1 MRKNNHG
8 HQRQRNS
15 SKPWIRKVD
24 FVFYNEEEIR
34 LSVLEAR
41 NTAASAPVIRNASGI
56 SDPTAREAIYN
67 LTPLPT
73 ITISGQALTLP
84 ERWLTVID
92 KTYAWAEATNKLRYE
107 IARRKYLGQNYK
119 MICIECHISM
129 KHQYLLLENFRRYAA
144 DEARELEL
152 IDREEYKEIFL

>member
-1 MRKNNHG
+1 MKKNNHG

-73 ITISGQALTLP
+73 VTISGQALTLP
-84 ERWLTVID
+84 ERWITVID
-92 KTYAWAEATNKLRYE
+92 KTYAWAQKQSPTGLHYE
-107 IARRKYLGQNYK
+107 VARRRYSGEDYRVTCREL
-119 MICIECHISM
+119 HISTTTL
-129 KHQYLLLENFRRYAA
+129 HRIIENIKIYAA
-144 DEARELEL
+144 LQAAQFGL
-152 IDREEYKEIFL
+152 IYIE

>member
-1 MRKNNHG
+1 MKKNNHG
-8 HQRQRNS
+8 QRQRNS
-15 SKPWIRKVD
+15 SKSWIRKVD

-56 SDPTAREAIYN
+56 SDPTAWDAIYN

-92 KTYAWAEATNKLRYE
+92 KTYAWAQKQSPTGLHYE
-107 IARRKYLGQNYK
+107 VARR
-119 MICIECHISM
+119 
-129 KHQYLLLENFRRYAA
+129 RYSGE
-144 DEARELEL
+144 DYRVTCRELSISPPYLYKIMDNIKMYASLQAAQMNL
-152 IDREEYKEIFL
+152 IFIE